1 MNQMN
6 QQIDIYNMLNAGFIK
21 SQGLDKTG
29 NKLSVYIPSVHVSYD
44 NILINHI
51 FQMLFGTVCRID
63 SVYSPTNKNFKS
75 IFVYYYENTFLT
87 ANREVQPN
95 GAIKIYPYAYAQYTR
110 RVFGS
115 PKEYWLIFEN
125 TSTFPD
131 TTLSLDNLSERMHD
145 MEHKLIQEYNDAE
158 LEILHLNFMYIYCL
172 YEKQL
177 GSYYYDTPINVHQLA
192 QNIKLME
199 DRYVSALLVI
209 SANES
214 VVDESIETD
223 DEHAFES
230 AFDESVVEESV
241 VAVDE
246 SASAVDESASAVD
259 ESAEAVVC
267 FSENCIGPLSIQRPA
282 DPDWDEIE
290 YCGSYFYLKNGY
302 YKTLTGLP
310 TPRNGWVGY
319 NIGEV
324 NYLIKCKST
333 EIERKRNIYPPIPTF
348 ECDAKF
354 KNSIFVDGLSPE
366 CNEAELWDHFF
377 EYGYLASVFICKDPN
392 KKSLLC
398 GYVNY
403 QNSCDAENVMKLLSK
418 KSEKCVINDKICKI
432 SWNLSNVSLISADY
446 RPWCCAECGNTNNQY
461 CIYMIKHNE
470 DSSVLEFCGDECV
483 DRYQY
488 LF

>member
-1 MNQMN
+1 MN
-6 QQIDIYNMLNAGFIK
+6 DIYNMVNADFIK

-44 NILINHI
+44 NVLINYI

-63 SVYSPTNKNFKS
+63 SVYNATNKNFKS
-75 IFVYYYENTFLT
+75 IFVYYYENAFLT
-87 ANREVQPN
+87 ANRGALDVQPN

-131 TTLSLDNLSERMHD
+131 TTLSLDEISERMHE
-145 MEHKLIQEYNDAE
+145 MERKLLQVSNVAE
-158 LEILHLNFMYIYCL
+158 LEILHLNIMYINVL
-172 YEKQL
+172 YEKQN
-177 GSYYYDTPINVHQLA
+177 GVYYYDAPINVHQLA

-199 DRYVSALLVI
+199 ERYDATLPVI
-209 SANES
+209 SENEDANE
-214 VVDESIETD
+214 DANEDTN
-223 DEHAFES
+223 
-230 AFDESVVEESV
+230 EEED
-241 VAVDE
+241 ATEEEDANE
-246 SASAVDESASAVD
+246 E
-259 ESAEAVVC
+259 EEAEPVVC

-290 YCGSYFYLKNGY
+290 YCGSYFYLKNGC

-324 NYLIKCKST
+324 NYLIKCKSP
-333 EIERKRNIYPPIPTF
+333 EIEKKREIYPPIPQF
-348 ECDAKF
+348 ECDQKS
-354 KNSIFVDGLSPE
+354 KNSIFIENLSPE

-377 EYGYLASVFICKDPN
+377 EFGNLLSIFICKHPVT
-392 KKSLLC
+392 KESLLC

-403 QNSCDAENVMKLLSK
+403 QNSFDAEKVIKL
-418 KSEKCVINDKICKI
+418 SEKCVINNNTCKI
-432 SWNLSNVSLISADY
+432 SWNLSTVSLVSADY

-461 CIYMIKHNE
+461 CIYLIKHNE
-470 DSSVLEFCGDECV
+470 DSPVLEFCGDECV
-483 DRYQY
+483 NRYQY
-488 LF
+488 VF